1 MLPSPKANV
10 HDVVGTTQS
19 AEHACVLGAK
29 SCKGRA

>member
-1 MLPSPKANV
+1 V